1 VITIHPPLRHDSS
14 PPPPSHN
21 GAAQF
26 ADATP
31 DSTANMFTYIG
42 EMYIGLY
49 VVLPVLT
56 LTGGAVAAL
65 ADPIK
70 KKLYDQGA
78 RDDDDT
84 SA

>member
-1 VITIHPPLRHDSS
+1 MTLLRRLLHTTARRSS
-14 PPPPSHN
+14 PTPLPSWTRPHPK
-21 GAAQF
+21 
-26 ADATP
+26 P

>member
-1 VITIHPPLRHDSS
+1 
-14 PPPPSHN
+14 
-21 GAAQF
+21 
-26 ADATP
+26 
-31 DSTANMFTYIG
+31 MFTYIG